1 MNCKRAKTQLA
12 LLIGNDLE
20 PVAVQEVRKHL
31 DECGSCREHLQR
43 LSASLDVLQA
53 PVNSTWN
60 TQSESLWPKLSVRLA
75 SQGAPSKAHRMNGW
89 AASLSVAAACTAM
102 FLVARHQFPSE
113 SVSPPQERI
122 DLKTIS
128 GPPIQPLHP
137 FLRQLEERSQPRRSD
152 DDFELRSDRIPDSVP
167 VIPVYQSR

>member
-20 PVAVQEVRKHL
+20 PVAVQDVRKHL

-53 PVNSTWN
+53 PANSAWN
-60 TQSESLWPKLSVRLA
+60 PQSESLWPKLSVRLA
-75 SQGAPSKAHRMNGW
+75 SQGAPSKPHRMNGW
-89 AASLSVAAACTAM
+89 AASLSVAAACTVM

-113 SVSPPQERI
+113 SVS
-122 DLKTIS
+122 
-128 GPPIQPLHP
+128 
-137 FLRQLEERSQPRRSD
+137 
-152 DDFELRSDRIPDSVP
+152 
-167 VIPVYQSR
+167 

>member
-60 TQSESLWPKLSVRLA
+60 AQSESLWPKLSVRLA

-113 SVSPPQERI
+113 SAPAQQGIQLEPVLEQ
-122 DLKTIS
+122 
-128 GPPIQPLHP
+128 PIPPLHP
-137 FLRQLEERSQPRRSD
+137 FLRRLEKMQPRPSD
-152 DDFELRSDRIPDSVP
+152 DDSELRSDRIPDMVVP
-167 VIPVYQSR
+167 VVPVHQTH